1 MIQRIDR
8 AIGIVLIFLF
18 CLWSTNCSFKP
29 YPSQTKVKY
38 ENSDNTVDKTS
49 SSNDTVKSGTTWT
62 VEQTFKWED
71 RR

>member
-49 SSNDTVKSGTTWT
+49 SSNDTVKSGETWS
-62 VEQTFKWED
+62 VEQIFKWED
-71 RR
+71 IR

>member
-8 AIGIVLIFLF
+8 AIGIVLIFLIF
-18 CLWSTNCSFKP
+18 LFSFKP
-29 YPSQTKVKY
+29 YPSHTKVKY

-49 SSNDTVKSGTTWT
+49 SSNDTIKSGTTWT